1 MSDHVECIVVGA
13 GVVGLAIARELAL
26 SGREV
31 IVLEKAEAIGTETS
45 SRHSEV
51 VHAGIYYAPGS
62 LKAELCVRGKHLLYD
77 YMESRGVPYS
87 QMGKLIVATSDDQMP
102 ALEQIRQRAAENG
115 VPDLDWLTPAQVKAM
130 EPAVESVGALI
141 SPSTGI
147 LDSHAYMLALQ
158 GEAEDH
164 GAMLAFH
171 TPVLSGRVR
180 GPGRNGGGFEIETGG
195 DSPMAL
201 SCDILVN
208 AAGLY
213 AQALGHAIEGIPA
226 QTVPPA
232 YFCKGNYYTLSGV
245 KTPFSRLIYPAP
257 EQAGLG
263 VHVTLDLGGQCRFG
277 PDVEWIDA
285 VNYDVDPGRAEKF
298 YAAVRKYWPGL
309 PDGSLQPGYA
319 GIRPKI
325 QAPGEP
331 AKDFMIQGPRDH
343 GIANHVALYGI
354 ESPGVTS
361 SLAIAEKVMAL
372 LDEAA

>member
-1 MSDHVECIVVGA
+1 MS
-13 GVVGLAIARELAL
+13 
-26 SGREV
+26 S
-31 IVLEKAEAIGTETS
+31 
-45 SRHSEV
+45 
-51 VHAGIYYAPGS
+51 AGIYYAPGS
-62 LKAELCVRGKHLLYD
+62 VKAELCVRGKHLLYD

-201 SCDILVN
+201 SCDILV
-208 AAGLY
+208 
-213 AQALGHAIEGIPA
+213 
-226 QTVPPA
+226 
-232 YFCKGNYYTLSGV
+232 
-245 KTPFSRLIYPAP
+245 IYPAP

-372 LDEAA
+372 LNEAA